1 MRYNPLG
8 FLFPKSNIPEG
19 GAGYIE
25 SNTTELVPETVI
37 PVSYDESG
45 WAYYPY
51 EMPFVRGGESSTA
64 YVYINGGKYWFSGSE
79 DDVVDYVGHQSGPFL
94 PIEYSR
100 NGRPDGETGGFYW
113 TFEPG
118 NDYYGPP
125 PESITISVEE
135 TVHTVHTIDLKYLP
149 NQPIK
154 IDLLDYGIDVFGMF
168 FTGASQATFDRAEEL
183 FSLVN
188 ATPDCDINFVI
199 RADDG
204 SFAEVKASKTGS
216 VEGGVFTLSSY
227 APLYNGEL
235 YVIGLFIIAD
245 GTVILN
251 AKEM

>member
-1 MRYNPLG
+1 MKFDPVG
-8 FLFPKSNIPEG
+8 FVFPKSNIPEG

-25 SNTTELVPETVI
+25 SKTTEIVPETVI
-37 PVSYDESG
+37 PVSYDEFG

-51 EMPFVRGGESSTA
+51 DMPFVRGGESSTA

-79 DDVVDYVGHQSGPFL
+79 DDVVNYVGHQSGPFL
-94 PIEYSR
+94 PIDYSR

-149 NQPIK
+149 NRLIK

-168 FTGASQATFDRAEEL
+168 FAGETQATFDRAEEL
-183 FSLVN
+183 FALVN
-188 ATPDCDINFVI
+188 ANSYSDVNFVI
-199 RADDG
+199 GASDG
-204 SFAEVKASKTGS
+204 SLVETRAAKGGS
-216 VEGGVFTLSSY
+216 YFSGVFSLSSY
-227 APLYNGEL
+227 MPLYNGTA
-235 YVIGLFIIAD
+235 YAVGLFVNAD